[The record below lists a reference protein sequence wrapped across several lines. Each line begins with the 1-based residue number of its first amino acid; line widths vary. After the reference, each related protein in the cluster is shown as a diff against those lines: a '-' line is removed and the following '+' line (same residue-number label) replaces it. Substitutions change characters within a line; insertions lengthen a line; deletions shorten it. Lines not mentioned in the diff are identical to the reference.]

1 MPITTSA
8 KKALRQSKKRRG
20 RNKRVRVKVRDV
32 IKEMRALVS
41 QQKKEE
47 ARLLLSKLYK
57 TLDKAVKVGVMKKN
71 TAARA
76 KSRITLSLAKDKPG
90 KSE

>member
-8 KKALRQSKKRRG
+8 KKALRQSKKRG
-20 RNKRVRVKVRDV
+20 IRNKQVRVKVRDV
-32 IKEMRALVS
+32 IKEMRKLIS

-47 ARLLLSKLYK
+47 AKLLLSKLYK

-71 TAARA
+71 TASRT
-76 KSRITLSLAKDKPG
+76 KSRLTLSLAKDKPG
-90 KSE
+90 KSA